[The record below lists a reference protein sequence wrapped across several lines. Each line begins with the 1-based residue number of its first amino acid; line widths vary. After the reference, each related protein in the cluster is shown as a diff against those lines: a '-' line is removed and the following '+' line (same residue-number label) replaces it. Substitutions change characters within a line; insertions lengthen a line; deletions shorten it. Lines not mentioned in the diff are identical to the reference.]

1 MKTVLAAM
9 ALVCLPIAVH
19 ARGPVDATSDAAK
32 EKKICRSEEVT
43 GSMFTKRVCHT
54 KAEWAALEAERERG
68 AAALRNRRDGN
79 GSDIPR

>member
-1 MKTVLAAM
+1 MKRFLAAT
-9 ALVCLPIAVH
+9 LLCLPMA
-19 ARGPVDATSDAAK
+19 AQALGPADPAPDAAK

-43 GSMFTKRVCHT
+43 GSIFTKRVCHT
-54 KAEWAALEAERERG
+54 KAEWVALEAERERG

>member
-1 MKTVLAAM
+1 MKTLLAVVLW
-9 ALVCLPIAVH
+9 CLPMA
-19 ARGPVDATSDAAK
+19 AQAMDTAGSTADAAK

-43 GSMFTKRVCHT
+43 GSIFTKRVCHT
-54 KAEWAALEAERERG
+54 KAEWVALEAERERG